1 MHSYNINIPIIIVQ
15 KKITG
20 PKFLI
25 IKHLRKEIVMYKKKT
40 QKIIVAVLA
49 VILILAMVIP
59 LAVSAFS

>member
-1 MHSYNINIPIIIVQ
+1 
-15 KKITG
+15 
-20 PKFLI
+20 
-25 IKHLRKEIVMYKKKT
+25 MYKKKT